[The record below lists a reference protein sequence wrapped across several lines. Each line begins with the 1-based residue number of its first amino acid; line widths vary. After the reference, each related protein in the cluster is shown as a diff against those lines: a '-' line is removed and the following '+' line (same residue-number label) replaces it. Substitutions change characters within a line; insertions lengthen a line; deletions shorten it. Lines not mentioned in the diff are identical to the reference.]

1 MAFYNHTCS
10 LSMNITKQY
19 LLLYSQTY
27 KKESTKNVMNW
38 SPYIIVIPGACPAA
52 GVPKTIDVQ
61 YGFVLT
67 IHPSGSSP
75 SSFLQPS
82 GFLSFLSF
90 PLSTILLF
98 LFPQRI
104 SLEKTFLCRLHW
116 LQSPPS
122 QPECNPSLLFS
133 LSFFSL
139 CSTYSLPILA
149 DRSGGFGSS

>member
-1 MAFYNHTCS
+1 MSKMAFYKHTCS

-27 KKESTKNVMNW
+27 KKESKKIVMNW
-38 SPYIIVIPGACPAA
+38 IPYIIVIPGACPAA

-82 GFLSFLSF
+82 GFVSFLSF
-90 PLSTILLF
+90 PSPYLPFFNSLF
-98 LFPQRI
+98 Y
-104 SLEKTFLCRLHW
+104 SRLVGKICFSVVFTGSNPRH
-116 LQSPPS
+116 PS
-122 QPECNPSLLFS
+122 WNATLPY
-133 LSFFSL
+133 FSL
-139 CSTYSLPILA
+139 CLSSLCVARTVCL
-149 DRSGGFGSS
+149 S